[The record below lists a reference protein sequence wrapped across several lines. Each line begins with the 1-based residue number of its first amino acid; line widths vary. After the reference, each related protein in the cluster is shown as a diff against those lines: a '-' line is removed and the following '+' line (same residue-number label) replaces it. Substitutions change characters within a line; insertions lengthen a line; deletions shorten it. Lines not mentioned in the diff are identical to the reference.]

1 MKDTPAR
8 KFISLIDVSGIFLL
22 TFAGIHAVR
31 FTPLSS
37 WQTEY
42 LMLPFSEYALMMA
55 APLAVLYVTRR
66 NYGNY
71 GITFHNVRYHADV
84 ALTCLIVV
92 VPFSALKYGYLSPV
106 FRISYLQPEG
116 ALMWAAL
123 IIISII
129 LILIFLKNKPTY
141 LALPASHLLR
151 FIFIIAS
158 VFIVAVVTAPVTNR
172 IPAFV
177 FYFFLVGFG
186 EEILFRGYIQSR
198 LNASFGRP
206 FRLIGVQWGWG
217 LIIASV
223 LFGFMH
229 FINPYNPYHFWWAFW
244 TFFSGLLFGLIREK
258 TGSILAPAIVHGTPR
273 ALAALFFGM

>member
-8 KFISLIDVSGIFLL
+8 KFVSLIEVSGAILL
-22 TFAGIHAVR
+22 TFAGIRAVR
-31 FTPLSS
+31 FTPLST

-42 LMLPFSEYALMMA
+42 LVLPFSEYALMMA
-55 APLAVLYVTRR
+55 VPLAFLYGTRR

-92 VPFSALKYGYLSPV
+92 LPFSALKYGYLAPV
-106 FRISYLQPEG
+106 LRISYLQPEG
-116 ALMWAAL
+116 ALMWAVL
-123 IIISII
+123 IIISVI
-129 LILIFLKNKPTY
+129 LILIFLKNKPSYST
-141 LALPASHLLR
+141 LPALHLRR
-151 FIFIIAS
+151 FIFIIGT
-158 VFIVAVVTAPVTNR
+158 VFIVAVVTAPFTNR

-177 FYFFLVGFG
+177 FYFFFVGFG

-206 FRLIGVQWGWG
+206 FRLMGVHWGWG

-223 LFGFMH
+223 LFGIMH
-229 FINPYNPYHFWWAFW
+229 FINPYNPYQIWWAFW